1 MRAMRAADI
10 VRQVL
15 DSVGMSQKKLADKI
29 GLKTQQ
35 SVFNILNA
43 KQGMRIDNFVKMMNV
58 LGYDVMVKNRVT
70 DEEIKVEVESCD
82 TDTAE

>member
-1 MRAMRAADI
+1 MKAADI
-10 VRQVL
+10 VRQVM
-15 DSVGMSQKKLADKI
+15 DSVGMSQMKMAKKI

-58 LGYDVMVKNRVT
+58 LGYDVVVKNRVT
-70 DEEIKVEVESCD
+70 DEEIPVEVELCD

>member
-1 MRAMRAADI
+1 MKAADI
-10 VRQVL
+10 VRQIM

-58 LGYDVMVKNRVT
+58 LGYDVVVKDRVT
-70 DEEIKVEVESCD
+70 DKEIKVEVATCD

>member
-1 MRAMRAADI
+1 MKAADI
-10 VRQVL
+10 VRQVM

-58 LGYDVMVKNRVT
+58 LGYDVMVKHRVT
-70 DEEIKVEVESCD
+70 DQEITVEVDACD
-82 TDTAE
+82 TDTGE

>member
-1 MRAMRAADI
+1 MKMKAAEI
-10 VRQVL
+10 VRH
-15 DSVGMSQKKLADKI
+15 GMESLGVSQKQLATKI

-58 LGYDVMVKNRVT
+58 LGYDVMVKHRVT
-70 DEEIKVEVESCD
+70 DQEIIVEVEACD
-82 TDTAE
+82 TDTGE

>member
-1 MRAMRAADI
+1 MKMKAAEI
-10 VRQVL
+10 VRY
-15 DSVGMSQKKLADKI
+15 GMESLGVSQKQLATKI

-58 LGYDVMVKNRVT
+58 LGYDVMVKHRVT
-70 DEEIKVEVESCD
+70 DQEITVEVEACD
-82 TDTAE
+82 TDTGE

>member
-1 MRAMRAADI
+1 MKMKAAEI
-10 VRQVL
+10 VRY
-15 DSVGMSQKKLADKI
+15 GMESLGVSQKQLATKI

-58 LGYDVMVKNRVT
+58 LGYDVIVKHRVT
-70 DEEIKVEVESCD
+70 DQEITVEVEACD
-82 TDTAE
+82 TDTGE

>member
-1 MRAMRAADI
+1 MKAADI
-10 VRQVL
+10 VRQVM
-15 DSVGMSQKKLADKI
+15 DSVGMSQKKLATKI

-70 DEEIKVEVESCD
+70 DEITMVEVESCD

>member
-1 MRAMRAADI
+1 MKAADI
-10 VRQVL
+10 VRY
-15 DSVGMSQKKLADKI
+15 GMESLGVSQKQLATKI

-58 LGYDVMVKNRVT
+58 LGYDVMVKHRVT
-70 DEEIKVEVESCD
+70 DQEITVEVESCD
-82 TDTAE
+82 TDTGE

>member
-1 MRAMRAADI
+1 MKMKAAEI
-10 VRQVL
+10 VRY
-15 DSVGMSQKKLADKI
+15 GMESLGVSQKQLATKI

-58 LGYDVMVKNRVT
+58 LGYDVMVKHRVT
-70 DEEIKVEVESCD
+70 DQEITVEVEACD
-82 TDTAE
+82 TDTPE

>member
-1 MRAMRAADI
+1 MKAADI

-15 DSVGMSQKKLADKI
+15 DSVGMSQKKLATKI

-43 KQGMRIDNFVKMMNV
+43 KQGMRIDNFVKIMNV
-58 LGYDVMVKNRVT
+58 LGYDVIVKNRVT
-70 DEEIKVEVESCD
+70 DETIMVEVESCD

>member
-1 MRAMRAADI
+1 MKAAEI
-10 VRQVL
+10 VRH
-15 DSVGMSQKKLADKI
+15 GMESLGVSQKQLATKI

-58 LGYDVMVKNRVT
+58 LGYDVMVKHRVT
-70 DEEIKVEVESCD
+70 DQEITVEVEACD
-82 TDTAE
+82 TDTVE

>member
-1 MRAMRAADI
+1 MKAADI
-10 VRQVL
+10 VRQIL
-15 DSVGMSQKKLADKI
+15 DSVGMSQKKLATKI

-43 KQGMRIDNFVKMMNV
+43 KQGMRIDNFIKMVDV

-70 DEEIKVEVESCD
+70 DEMIMVEVESCD

>member
-1 MRAMRAADI
+1 MKAADI
-10 VRQVL
+10 VRQIM

-58 LGYDVMVKNRVT
+58 LGYDVVVKDRVT
-70 DEEIKVEVESCD
+70 DKEIKVEVASCD

>member
-1 MRAMRAADI
+1 MKAADI
-10 VRQVL
+10 VRQIM
-15 DSVGMSQKKLADKI
+15 DGVGLSQKKMAEKI

-58 LGYDVMVKNRVT
+58 LGYDVVVKDRVT
-70 DEEIKVEVESCD
+70 DKEIKVEVESCD

>member
-1 MRAMRAADI
+1 MNAADI
-10 VRQVL
+10 VRQ
-15 DSVGMSQKKLADKI
+15 GMETLGVSQKQLATKI

-43 KQGMRIDNFVKMMNV
+43 KQGMRIDNFIKMMNV

-70 DEEIKVEVESCD
+70 DETITVEVETCD
-82 TDTAE
+82 TDMVE

>member
-1 MRAMRAADI
+1 MKAADI
-10 VRQVL
+10 VRY
-15 DSVGMSQKKLADKI
+15 GMESLGVSQKQLATKI

-58 LGYDVMVKNRVT
+58 LGYDVMVKHRVT
-70 DEEIKVEVESCD
+70 DQEIIVEVEACD
-82 TDTAE
+82 TDTGE

>member
-1 MRAMRAADI
+1 MKAAEI
-10 VRQVL
+10 VRH
-15 DSVGMSQKKLADKI
+15 GMESLGVSQKQLATKI

-58 LGYDVMVKNRVT
+58 LGYDVIVKHRVT
-70 DEEIKVEVESCD
+70 DQEITVEVEACD
-82 TDTAE
+82 TDTGE

>member
-1 MRAMRAADI
+1 MKAADI
-10 VRQVL
+10 VRQ
-15 DSVGMSQKKLADKI
+15 GMEALGVSQKQLAIKI

-43 KQGMRIDNFVKMMNV
+43 KQGMRIDNFIKMMNV
-58 LGYDVMVKNRVT
+58 LGYDVVVKHRAT
-70 DEEIKVEVESCD
+70 DKEITVEVETCD

>member
-1 MRAMRAADI
+1 MRAADI
-10 VRQVL
+10 VRQIM
-15 DSVGMSQKKLADKI
+15 DSVGMSQKKMADKI

-58 LGYDVMVKNRVT
+58 LGYDVVVKDRVT
-70 DEEIKVEVESCD
+70 DKEIAVEVESCD

>member
-1 MRAMRAADI
+1 MKMKAAEI
-10 VRQVL
+10 VRY
-15 DSVGMSQKKLADKI
+15 GMESLGVSQKQLATKI

-58 LGYDVMVKNRVT
+58 LGYDVMVKHRVT
-70 DEEIKVEVESCD
+70 DQEIIVEVEACD
-82 TDTAE
+82 TDTGE

>member
-1 MRAMRAADI
+1 MNAADI
-10 VRQVL
+10 VRQVM
-15 DSVGMSQKKLADKI
+15 DSVGMSQKKMATKI

-43 KQGMRIDNFVKMMNV
+43 KQGMRIDNFIKMMNV
-58 LGYDVMVKNRVT
+58 LGYDVVVKNRVT
-70 DEEIKVEVESCD
+70 DETITVEVETCD

>member
-1 MRAMRAADI
+1 MKAADI
-10 VRQVL
+10 VRQVM
-15 DSVGMSQKKLADKI
+15 DSVGMSQRKLAAKI

-43 KQGMRIDNFVKMMNV
+43 KQGMRIDNFIKIMNV
-58 LGYDVMVKNRVT
+58 LGYDVIVKNRVT
-70 DEEIKVEVESCD
+70 DEEIPVEVEACD

>member
-1 MRAMRAADI
+1 MKMKAAEI
-10 VRQVL
+10 VKH
-15 DSVGMSQKKLADKI
+15 GMKSLGVSQKQLATKI

-58 LGYDVMVKNRVT
+58 LGYDVIVKHQVT
-70 DEEIKVEVESCD
+70 DQEIIVEVEACD
-82 TDTAE
+82 TDTGE

>member
-1 MRAMRAADI
+1 MKAADI
-10 VRQVL
+10 VRQVM

-43 KQGMRIDNFVKMMNV
+43 KQGMRIDNFVKIMNV
-58 LGYDVMVKNRVT
+58 LGYDVIVKNRVT
-70 DEEIKVEVESCD
+70 DEETKVEVGTCD

>member
-1 MRAMRAADI
+1 MKAADI
-10 VRQVL
+10 VRQVM
-15 DSVGMSQKKLADKI
+15 DSVGMSQKKLATKI

-35 SVFNILNA
+35 SVFNFLNA

-70 DEEIKVEVESCD
+70 DEITMVEVESCD